1 MPTKSKLER
10 GTNVWNK
17 CVLLVCALISLAGCD
32 SRSPPVPNLGKTKE
46 QVLLDPAYTA
56 KRGDTAELWR
66 STIPGIRVPYV
77 IDREVY
83 DRIYDSIVGGGDF
96 LATDADQAAIRW
108 VAPGSKVKV
117 LMVIDQKFIESMRKI
132 GQDENNALRPYAKII
147 LLHTNG
153 MEKGNYQYIGYTLP
167 RYVARPIR

>member
-1 MPTKSKLER
+1 MSTKSKLER

-32 SRSPPVPNLGKTKE
+32 SGSPPVPNLGKTKE

-66 STIPGIRVPYV
+66 STIPGKSVPYV
-77 IDREVY
+77 LDKEVY
-83 DRIYDSIVGGGDF
+83 ARIYDSIIRDGEVF
-96 LATDADQAAIRW
+96 VSDADQAEIRW

-117 LMVIDQKFIESMRKI
+117 LWVEDQKSIEILKRS
-132 GQDENNALRPYAKII
+132 GANSVDTLRPYAKII
-147 LLHTNG
+147 LLDPQGN
-153 MEKGNYQYIGYTLP
+153 EKINNHYIGWTLIE
-167 RYVARPIR
+167 YVAQPMR